1 MDQKRK
7 QAIVATS
14 IVLTIIVVCV
24 VIAIVKS
31 MTPSKEIMD
40 LKEYYQV
47 EENEILIFME
57 NNQYEKKGLYVDN
70 TIYVDYDTVVNHMNH
85 RFYWDAY
92 ENILAYTTPTEII
105 KAEVGKSSY
114 TVNKSETKTDYPI
127 VKVNGDQVYVA
138 LEYVKLFSNV
148 EYEIFLDPNR
158 VVITC
163 NWGEEFLYAEA
174 SKDFSVRVEPNIK
187 SPILAEVKEGEVV
200 VFTDDAES
208 KKGFSKVMTADGII
222 GYAKN
227 KYMLDSYYE
236 KLENDYKEPEY
247 TSIKKD
253 ETINMVWHQVFNQKA
268 NDSLISLLEDTKDV
282 NVISPTWFS
291 IKNEDGEITSLASEK
306 YVERA
311 HGRGVEVWAL
321 VDDFNADVDKEK
333 LFGRTSSREKLA
345 NELIAAAIKYNLDGI
360 NIDFEKITQA
370 TSDGYIQFIREL
382 SVKCRTNGIVLSI
395 DNYIPAPYNMFYDRK
410 EQGIVADY
418 VICMAYDEH
427 FAGSEESGSV
437 SSISYVTESLANT
450 MKEVPSD
457 KIIMA
462 LPFYTRLWKE
472 EKVGSEVKVTSEA
485 YSMQNAEDLMK
496 NKGVRLEW
504 DEEVLQYYGE
514 YEQDGLTYKMWL
526 EEEKSYEEKLKAV
539 FSEDIA
545 GVAAWKLGLEKKN
558 LWNVIAKYVN

>member
-85 RFYWDAY
+85 RFYWDVY
-92 ENILAYTTPTEII
+92 ENILSYTTPTEII

>member
-92 ENILAYTTPTEII
+92 ENILSYTTPTEII

-268 NDSLISLLEDTKDV
+268 NESLISLLEDTKDV

>member
-1 MDQKRK
+1 M
-7 QAIVATS
+7 VATS
-14 IVLTIIVVCV
+14 IVLAIIVVCTV
-24 VIAIVKS
+24 VAIVKS

-57 NNQYEKKGLYVDN
+57 NHQYEKKGLYVDN
-70 TIYVDYDTVVNHMNH
+70 TIYVDYDTVVNYMNH
-85 RFYWDAY
+85 RFYWDGY
-92 ENILAYTTPTEII
+92 ENILIYTTPTEII

-114 TVNKSETKTDYPI
+114 TVNKSETKTQYPI

-138 LEYVKLFSNV
+138 LEYVKQFSNV
-148 EYEIFLDPNR
+148 EYETFLDPNR

-174 SKDFSVRVEPNIK
+174 SKDFSIRVEADIK
-187 SPILAEVKEGEVV
+187 SPILTEVKEGEVV
-200 VFTDDAES
+200 VFTDDTES
-208 KKGFSKVMTADGII
+208 KKGFSKVMTTDGII

-236 KLENDYKEPEY
+236 KLENDYEELEY

-268 NDSLISLLEDTKDV
+268 NDGLVALLENTKDV

-311 HGRGVEVWAL
+311 HGRGIEVWAL
-321 VDDFNADVDKEK
+321 VDDFNTDVDTEK

-427 FAGSEESGSV
+427 YSGSEESGSV

-450 MKEVPSD
+450 MKEVPSN

-472 EKVGSEVKVTSEA
+472 ETVGSEVKVTSEA

-496 NKGVRLEW
+496 NKGVTLEW
-504 DEEVLQYYGE
+504 DTEVLQYYGE
-514 YEQDGLTYKMWL
+514 YEQDGFTYKMWL

-539 FSEDIA
+539 FSQDIA